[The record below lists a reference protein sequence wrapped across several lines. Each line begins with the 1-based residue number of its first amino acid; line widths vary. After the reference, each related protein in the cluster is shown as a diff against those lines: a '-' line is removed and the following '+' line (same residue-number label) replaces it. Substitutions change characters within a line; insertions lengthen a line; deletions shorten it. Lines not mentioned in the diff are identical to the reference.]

1 MFVADSLK
9 KSKQRFGEFEFE
21 YFEGSDVTNKLYVG
35 IFTFFSNFQ
44 RVQNKEVYIFR
55 LSEANNAGINERPK
69 YFKLYDAKDDLEL
82 SSLFPKDFDQ
92 AVKRLAT
99 DDEYYAKY
107 FRSV

>member
-1 MFVADSLK
+1 MQLN
-9 KSKQRFGEFEFE
+9 GMIILMPEF
-21 YFEGSDVTNKLYVG
+21 SQ
-35 IFTFFSNFQ
+35 FFSNFQ

-99 DDEYYAKY
+99 DDDYYTKY

>member
-1 MFVADSLK
+1 MLLSHSTLLLQNTVVTESL
-9 KSKQRFGEFEFE
+9 SNI
-21 YFEGSDVTNKLYVG
+21 T
-35 IFTFFSNFQ
+35 IFSNFQ

-99 DDEYYAKY
+99 DDEYYSKY